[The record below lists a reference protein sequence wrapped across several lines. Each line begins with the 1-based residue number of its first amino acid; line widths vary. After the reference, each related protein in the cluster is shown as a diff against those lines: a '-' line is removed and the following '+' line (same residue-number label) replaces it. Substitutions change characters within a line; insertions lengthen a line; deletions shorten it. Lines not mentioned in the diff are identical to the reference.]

1 MTLRLAGRE
10 QEGYDLFSRIR
21 DRTAEVA
28 VVGLGYVGLPL
39 ATAAAT
45 AGFPVTGIDTDPK
58 RVGMLARG
66 MSGVLDVPEEVLEGL
81 VRSRRFR
88 PTADFG
94 ALRAADVVVVCVP
107 TPLRHEMP
115 DLSHLEAV
123 AGELAATL
131 RPGQLV
137 ILESTTYPG
146 TTEELFCEILEQS
159 GLEAG
164 RDFSLGF
171 SPERID
177 PGNDDWRL
185 ENVPKI
191 VGGIDQRSADLMEA
205 FYGTFIQQ
213 VHRVS
218 SPRVAE
224 MAKLL
229 ENTYR
234 HVNIALVN
242 ELALLSHELGVDVWE
257 VIEAAGTKPFGFQRF
272 YPGPGW
278 GGHCIPVDPAYLSWR
293 VRQMG
298 QTARFVELAREINHR
313 MRGYVVERVVEY
325 LNDAGKSLK
334 GATLL
339 VLGVT
344 YKADV
349 ADIRESPALEIISRL
364 CKAGAHVGF
373 HDPYIGEIAVDG
385 SMLGSVEL
393 TEQVVS
399 DADVV
404 LVLTAHSTYDWAWIA
419 GRSRLIFD
427 TRNALNDVGGRV
439 VRL

>member
-1 MTLRLAGRE
+1 
-10 QEGYDLFSRIR
+10 
-21 DRTAEVA
+21 
-28 VVGLGYVGLPL
+28 
-39 ATAAAT
+39 
-45 AGFPVTGIDTDPK
+45 
-58 RVGMLARG
+58 
-66 MSGVLDVPEEVLEGL
+66 
-81 VRSRRFR
+81 
-88 PTADFG
+88 
-94 ALRAADVVVVCVP
+94 
-107 TPLRHEMP
+107 MP
-115 DLSHLEAV
+115 DLSHLEQV
-123 AGELAATL
+123 ARDLSGTL
-131 RPGQLV
+131 RRGQLV

-146 TTEELFCEILEQS
+146 TTEELFREILELS

-164 RDFSLGF
+164 ADFSLGF

-177 PGNDDWRL
+177 PGSHDWHIR
-185 ENVPKI
+185 NVPKI
-191 VGGIDQRSADLMEA
+191 IGGIDQRSTDLMEA
-205 FYGTFIQQ
+205 FYGSFIQQ
-213 VHRVS
+213 IHRVS
-218 SPRVAE
+218 SPRAAE

-242 ELALLSHELGVDVWE
+242 ELALLSHDLGIDVWE
-257 VIEAAGTKPFGFQRF
+257 VIEAAGTKPFGFQCF

-313 MRGYVVERVVEY
+313 MRSYVVQRVVEY
-325 LNDAGKSLK
+325 LNDAGKSLR

-364 CKAGAHVGF
+364 RKAGANVGF
-373 HDPYIGEIAVDG
+373 HDPYIREIAVDG
-385 SMLGSVEL
+385 SPLVGVEL
-393 TEQVVS
+393 TEQVVR

-419 GRSRLIFD
+419 GHSRLVFD
-427 TRNALNDVGGRV
+427 TRNALRHVEGPV